1 MANNDRKQI
10 TRFIAMLCGQC
21 VTFYIFYRHKNV
33 PRTKIEYSEDSD
45 VLKTIYAE
53 ISWCEAKT
61 KVIEDFLAD

>member
-1 MANNDRKQI
+1 LIREK
-10 TRFIAMLCGQC
+10 R
-21 VTFYIFYRHKNV
+21 YREALSSIENYNHVLKGL
-33 PRTKIEYSEDSD
+33 KIEYSEDSD